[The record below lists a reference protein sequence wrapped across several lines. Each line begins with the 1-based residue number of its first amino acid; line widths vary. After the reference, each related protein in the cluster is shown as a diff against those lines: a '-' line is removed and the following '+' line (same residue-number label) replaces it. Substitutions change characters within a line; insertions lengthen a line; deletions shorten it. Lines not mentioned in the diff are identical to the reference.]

1 MSPPPGELNSLI
13 DATAIISASAIIEKG
28 AVIGANVQI
37 GHFCYIGS
45 QVTIGSGTVLK
56 SHIVINGLTELGCD
70 NNIGQF
76 SSIGEVN
83 QDLKYQ
89 GEPTQVVIGDRNV
102 IQQNVTIHRGTVQAH
117 GITRIGNDNRLM
129 NHVHIGHDCIIGNDC
144 LLASNVGLA
153 GHVEVD
159 SFAII
164 SAASAVH
171 QFCVIGTHALISESA
186 CVVQDVPPYVIAAG
200 NRAVPIGIRG
210 AGMGDAWLNSDDY
223 RAVQNAYQLIYHNGG
238 LVGDV
243 SLEIEVL
250 AREWQIL
257 KSYKPF
263 FSRSA
268 RGIIR

>member
-1 MSPPPGELNSLI
+1 MI

-56 SHIVINGLTELGCD
+56 SHVVINGLTELGCD

-83 QDLKYQ
+83 QDLKYK
-89 GEPTQVVIGDRNV
+89 GESTRVVIGNRNL
-102 IQQNVTIHRGTVQAH
+102 IQQNVTIHRGTLQGGGVTH
-117 GITRIGNDNRLM
+117 IGNDNNLM
-129 NHVHIGHDCIIGNDC
+129 SHVHIGHDCIVGNHC

-159 SFAII
+159 DFAII
-164 SAASAVH
+164 SAGSAVH
-171 QFCVIGTHALISESA
+171 QFCVIGTYALINTGA
-186 CVVQDVPPYVIAAG
+186 CVVQDIPPYVIAEG
-200 NRAVPIGIRG
+200 NRAVPVGIRETG
-210 AGMGDAWLNSDDY
+210 IEADWLNSGDRQAVIEAY
-223 RAVQNAYQLIYHNGG
+223 RLIYHTGK
-238 LVGDV
+238 LVADV
-243 SLEIEVL
+243 NNEIELL
-250 AREWQIL
+250 AKEWQIL
-257 KSYKPF
+257 LAYKPF

>member
-1 MSPPPGELNSLI
+1 MI
-13 DATAIISASAIIEKG
+13 DNTAIVSASAIIEKG

-56 SHIVINGLTELGCD
+56 SHIVINGITELGCD

-89 GEPTQVVIGDRNV
+89 GEPTQVIIGDRNL
-102 IQQNVTIHRGTVQAH
+102 IQQNVTIHRGTVQGQ
-117 GITRIGNDNRLM
+117 GITRIGNDNSLM
-129 NHVHIGHDCIIGNDC
+129 NHVHIGHDCIIGNHC

-159 SFAII
+159 NFAII
-164 SAASAVH
+164 CAASAVH
-171 QFCVIGTHALISESA
+171 QFCVIGTHALVNESA
-186 CVVQDVPPYVIAAG
+186 CVVQDIPPYVIAGG
-200 NRAVPIGIRG
+200 NRAVPVGIRA
-210 AGMGDAWLNSDDY
+210 AGMGGDWLNSDDCQ
-223 RAVQNAYQLIYHNGG
+223 AVQNAYQLIYHTGK
-238 LVGDV
+238 LVADV
-243 SLEIEVL
+243 SQDIEVL

-257 KSYKPF
+257 QPYKSF

>member
-1 MSPPPGELNSLI
+1 MI
-13 DATAIISASAIIEKG
+13 DNTAIISASAIIEKG

-37 GHFCYIGS
+37 GHFCHIGS

-76 SSIGEVN
+76 CSIGEVN
-83 QDLKYQ
+83 QDLKYK
-89 GEPTQVVIGDRNV
+89 GEQTRVVIGNGNL
-102 IQQNVTIHRGTVQAH
+102 IQQNVTIHRGTIQGSGV
-117 GITRIGNDNRLM
+117 TYIGDNNNLM
-129 NHVHIGHDCIIGNDC
+129 SHVHIGHDCVIGNHC

-159 SFAII
+159 DFAVIC
-164 SAASAVH
+164 AASAVH
-171 QFCVIGTHALISESA
+171 QFCVIGTHAMIKIGA
-186 CVVQDVPPYVIAAG
+186 CVVQDIPPYVIAEG
-200 NRAVPIGIRG
+200 NRAVPVGIRDS
-210 AGMGDAWLNSDDY
+210 GMGADWLDSNDWL
-223 RAVQNAYQLIYHNGG
+223 AVQNAYQLIYHTGK
-238 LVGDV
+238 LVAAVD
-243 SLEIEVL
+243 LEIEIL

-257 KSYKPF
+257 QSYKPF